1 MIVPRL
7 LSFHHILRREVGRSH
22 TPFSHASSSASPEL
36 ATVLR
41 ITSSF
46 TSPDLTVREHAL
58 LCLKSRASSRFSQTC
73 CDLRFAGSDAS
84 TRQACIYVAK
94 KRMPDR
100 TGQLGSALRC
110 NKVPSIIVMS
120 PNLSTRSRS
129 FPSSDGRGCPLSLF
143 RPSHS
148 TIAPIRDGLLFA

>member
-7 LSFHHILRREVGRSH
+7 LSFRGKVSYAFFPCFVVGIPRARH
-22 TPFSHASSSASPEL
+22 R
-36 ATVLR
+36 LR

-46 TSPDLTVREHAL
+46 TSPGLTVREHAL

-120 PNLSTRSRS
+120 LNLSTRSRS

-148 TIAPIRDGLLFA
+148 TMAPVRDGLLFA